1 MHIPFQLSRLP
12 SGAVKYS
19 HRSSKTIDM
28 QLLKGYESAHNH
40 DRESCYEFFM
50 KVSLPVLRGTMGGRQ
65 YYSLLMSLSEIP
77 HLFKFNDWDQCTPE
91 LRAQRVLNKARVP
104 DITEYILENEDGYL
118 FSSITASYSCPV
130 KFTPS
135 TESTEFG
142 TLEMELENV
151 EFIINDGQHRC
162 AAIAAAVKENPAL
175 GKEKISVL
183 LFETESLERL
193 QQMFSDLNR
202 FVQQTSKS
210 LGMLYDRRDN
220 LSALTMEVSEQVD
233 VFRGTVDKEKVTI
246 PLRSPKLFTISA
258 LYEANEELLGKKVAE
273 QGSAVYAEILKRAV
287 EYWTEVSRIID
298 DWQKVKHGELSAS
311 ELRQEKIN
319 THAVVL
325 RALGGVGRT
334 LLEKYPHDW
343 QKKLKL
349 LEGIDWRKSVG
360 TSANPLWDDV
370 CITAGSVVSNRQARA
385 ATLAVLLREIGE
397 SPNGKVIHKESAEVT
412 SAQASE

>member
-1 MHIPFQLSRLP
+1 
-12 SGAVKYS
+12 
-19 HRSSKTIDM
+19 
-28 QLLKGYESAHNH
+28 
-40 DRESCYEFFM
+40 
-50 KVSLPVLRGTMGGRQ
+50 MGGRQ
-65 YYSLLMSLSEIP
+65 YYSLLIPLSEVP
-77 HLFKFNDWDQCTPE
+77 HLFKFDDWEHCTPE

-104 DITEYILENEDGYL
+104 DITRYMLANEDGYL

-130 KFTPS
+130 KFIS
-135 TESTEFG
+135 SAENAEIG
-142 TLEMELENV
+142 TLEMELENI

-162 AAIAAAVKENPAL
+162 AAIAAALKENPAL

-202 FVQQTSKS
+202 FVQKTSKS

-220 LSALTMEVSEQVD
+220 LSALTMDLAEQVD
-233 VFRGTVDKEKVTI
+233 VFRDMVEKEKVTI
-246 PLRSPKLFTISA
+246 PRRSPKLFTISA
-258 LYEANEELLGKKVAE
+258 LYEANEELLGKKIAE
-273 QGSAVYAEILKRAV
+273 QGSPVYSGILKRAA
-287 EYWTEVSRIID
+287 EYWTELSSIMG
-298 DWQKVKHGELSAS
+298 DWRKVKNGELSAA

-349 LEGIDWRKSVG
+349 LERIDWRKSVG
-360 TSANPLWDDV
+360 NSANPLWDAV

-397 SPNGKVIHKESAEVT
+397 SPNGKVTHRESAEVT
-412 SAQASE
+412 RAQAAE

>member
-1 MHIPFQLSRLP
+1 
-12 SGAVKYS
+12 
-19 HRSSKTIDM
+19 
-28 QLLKGYESAHNH
+28 
-40 DRESCYEFFM
+40 M
-50 KVSLPVLRGTMGGRQ
+50 KVSFPVMRGNMGGRQ
-65 YYSLLMSLSEIP
+65 YYSLLISLSEIP
-77 HLFKFNDWDQCTPE
+77 RLFKFNDWEQCTPE

-104 DITEYILENEDGYL
+104 DITRYILENEDGYL

-130 KFTPS
+130 KFIPAA
-135 TESTEFG
+135 ENAEVG

-162 AAIAAAVKENPAL
+162 SAIAAALKEKPAL

-183 LFETESLERL
+183 LFETENLERL

-220 LSALTMEVSEQVD
+220 LSALTMDVAEQVE
-233 VFRGTVDKEKVTI
+233 VFRGMVDKEKVTI

-258 LYEANEELLGKKVAE
+258 LYEANEELLGKKIDKK
-273 QGSAVYAEILKRAV
+273 GSGAYTELLKTAV
-287 EYWTEVSRIID
+287 EYWTELSKIIG
-298 DWQKVKHGELSAS
+298 DWQSVKNGKLSAS

-325 RALGGVGRT
+325 RALGGVGRA
-334 LLEKYPHDW
+334 LSGKYPEGW
-343 QKKLKL
+343 QIKLKL
-349 LEGIDWRKSVG
+349 LEKIDWRKSVG
-360 TSANPLWDDV
+360 GSANPLWDDV

-397 SPNGKVIHKESAEVT
+397 APNGKVIHKEPAEVT
-412 SAQASE
+412 SAQATE

>member
-1 MHIPFQLSRLP
+1 
-12 SGAVKYS
+12 
-19 HRSSKTIDM
+19 
-28 QLLKGYESAHNH
+28 
-40 DRESCYEFFM
+40 
-50 KVSLPVLRGTMGGRQ
+50 MGGRQ
-65 YYSLLMSLSEIP
+65 YYSLLVPLSEIP
-77 HLFKFNDWDQCTPE
+77 HLFKFDDWEQCTPE

-104 DITEYILENEDGYL
+104 DITRYMLENEDGYL

-130 KFTPS
+130 KFVS
-135 TESTEFG
+135 SAENAEVG

-162 AAIAAAVKENPAL
+162 AAIAAALKENPAL

-183 LFETESLERL
+183 LFETESMERL

-202 FVQQTSKS
+202 FVPQTSKS

-220 LSALTMEVSEQVD
+220 LSALTMELAEQVD
-233 VFRGTVDKEKVTI
+233 VFRDTVEKEKVTI
-246 PLRSPKLFTISA
+246 PRRSPKLFTISA
-258 LYEANEELLGKKVAE
+258 LYEANEELLGKKIAE
-273 QGSAVYAEILKRAV
+273 QGSPVYAEILKRAV
-287 EYWTEVSRIID
+287 EYWTELSKIID
-298 DWQKVKHGELSAS
+298 DWQKVKSGELSAS

-325 RALGGVGRT
+325 RALGGVGRI

-343 QKKLKL
+343 QRKLKL
-349 LEGIDWRKSVG
+349 LERIDWRKIVDS
-360 TSANPLWDDV
+360 SANPLWDAV

-397 SPNGKVIHKESAEVT
+397 SPNGKVTHKESAEVT
-412 SAQASE
+412 SAQAAE

>member
-1 MHIPFQLSRLP
+1 
-12 SGAVKYS
+12 
-19 HRSSKTIDM
+19 
-28 QLLKGYESAHNH
+28 
-40 DRESCYEFFM
+40 M
-50 KVSLPVLRGTMGGRQ
+50 KISFPVMRGTMGGRQ
-65 YYSLLMSLSEIP
+65 YYSMLIALSEIP
-77 HLFKFNDWDQCTPE
+77 HLFKFNDWERCTPE

-104 DITEYILENEDGYL
+104 DITKYMLANEDGYL

-130 KFTPS
+130 NFIPS
-135 TESTEFG
+135 PENSEIG
-142 TLEMELENV
+142 TLELELENL

-175 GKEKISVL
+175 GKDRISVL
-183 LFETESLERL
+183 LFETENRERL

-233 VFRGTVDKEKVTI
+233 VFRDMVDKEKITI
-246 PLRSPKLFTISA
+246 PRRSPKLFTISA
-258 LYEANEELLGKKVAE
+258 LYEANEELLGKKIAE
-273 QGSAVYAEILKRAV
+273 QGSPVYAEILKRAV
-287 EYWTEVSRIID
+287 EYWTEISKIIG
-298 DWQKVKHGELSAS
+298 DWQKVKSGELSAS

-334 LLEKYPHDW
+334 LLSKYPERW
-343 QKKLKL
+343 QGKLKL
-349 LEGIDWRKSVG
+349 LENIDWRKSTG
-360 TSANPLWDDV
+360 SSANPLWDDV

-397 SPNGKVIHKESAEVT
+397 SPNGKVTHKEATEV
-412 SAQASE
+412 SRAQAAE

>member
-1 MHIPFQLSRLP
+1 
-12 SGAVKYS
+12 
-19 HRSSKTIDM
+19 
-28 QLLKGYESAHNH
+28 
-40 DRESCYEFFM
+40 M
-50 KVSLPVLRGTMGGRQ
+50 KVSFPVMRGNMGGRQ
-65 YYSLLMSLSEIP
+65 YYSLLISLSEIP
-77 HLFKFNDWDQCTPE
+77 HLFKFNDWEECTPE

-104 DITEYILENEDGYL
+104 DIAKYILDNEDGYL

-130 KFTPS
+130 NFVPS
-135 TESTEFG
+135 AENAEFG

-162 AAIAAAVKENPAL
+162 AAIAAALKENPAL

-202 FVQQTSKS
+202 FVQKTSKS
-210 LGMLYDRRDN
+210 LGMLYDHRDN
-220 LSALTMEVSEQVD
+220 RSALTMEVSEQVD
-233 VFRGTVDKEKVTI
+233 VFRGMVEKEKVTI

-258 LYEANEELLGKKVAE
+258 LYEANEELLGKKIPKK
-273 QGSAVYAEILKRAV
+273 GSAVYAKVLKTAV
-287 EYWTEVSRIID
+287 EYWTELSKIIG
-298 DWQKVKHGELSAS
+298 DWQRVKNGELSAS

-334 LLEKYPHDW
+334 LLEKYPEGW
-343 QKKLKL
+343 QRKLKL
-349 LEGIDWRKSVG
+349 LERVDWRKSVG
-360 TSANPLWDDV
+360 SSANPLWDDV

-397 SPNGKVIHKESAEVT
+397 SPNGKMAHKESVEVA
-412 SAQASE
+412 SAQATE

>member
-1 MHIPFQLSRLP
+1 
-12 SGAVKYS
+12 
-19 HRSSKTIDM
+19 
-28 QLLKGYESAHNH
+28 
-40 DRESCYEFFM
+40 
-50 KVSLPVLRGTMGGRQ
+50 MGGRQ
-65 YYSLLMSLSEIP
+65 YYSLLIPLSEIP
-77 HLFKFNDWDQCTPE
+77 HFFKFDDWEQCTPE

-104 DITEYILENEDGYL
+104 DITKYILANEDGYL

-130 KFTPS
+130 KFVS
-135 TESTEFG
+135 SAENAEVG

-162 AAIAAAVKENPAL
+162 AAIAAALKENPAL

-202 FVQQTSKS
+202 FVQKTSKS
-210 LGMLYDRRDN
+210 LGMLYDHRDN
-220 LSALTMEVSEQVD
+220 LSALTMEVSDQVD
-233 VFRGTVDKEKVTI
+233 VFRSLVDKEKVTI
-246 PLRSPKLFTISA
+246 PLRSPNLFTISA
-258 LYEANEELLGKKVAE
+258 LYEANEELLGKNIAKK
-273 QGSAVYAEILKRAV
+273 GSTVYAEVLKTAV
-287 EYWTEVSRIID
+287 EYWTELSKVIG
-298 DWQKVKHGELSAS
+298 DWQKVKNGELSAA

-334 LLEKYPHDW
+334 LLEKYPEGW
-343 QKKLKL
+343 QRKLKL
-349 LEGIDWRKSVG
+349 LERVDWRKSVG
-360 TSANPLWDDV
+360 SSANPLWDDV

-397 SPNGKVIHKESAEVT
+397 SPNGKMAHKESVEVI
-412 SAQASE
+412 SAQAT